1 MRRSSVERPNR
12 RTILYTSRGVGYQD
26 RGVTGAL
33 GPSSERMKTWNRDS
47 WGQSALGQAHGCLVA
62 AVFGVILGWF
72 LAPGERHGEALP
84 LGRSMQ
90 RAQAE
95 VDSRVGIEGPTASI
109 AGLVP
114 QARRAAAATDL
125 HGIQALLHADPEE
138 TGARV
143 RLLLARG
150 QRKAAAELLRMSSRT
165 EPESWAEVA
174 LAMGEA
180 GQGDMAL
187 EFYIAAF
194 ERDYWPDEALPL
206 LCSLNPAGLLEF
218 LDVEMERIVDSDS
231 WYGELL
237 TEARAQAL
245 SALDRNGEAAGLLP
259 PIEDYLQVSKGCTG
273 PRLLGEDWEWRTW
286 SEVAPKRVEAV
297 LLAALKERAYV
308 GTSLVRLARIWSGT
322 PNHARL
328 RTLVEGTVQG
338 MTAKQAGE
346 LHLAMAPYMGW
357 DPVLQALE
365 QDPGDEELAWAV
377 GDHLRWQGQ
386 ESAAIEIWVDLMA
399 AQTDLWLDSEVLSQT
414 VLRAPRILLPI
425 LEERLAGIE
434 FDPEEPSRLS
444 DALGGVAAIHWALGN
459 QDRTVSLLEE
469 ARRASPAEQY
479 WSSRLRL
486 IRLGCDPDL

>member
-1 MRRSSVERPNR
+1 M
-12 RTILYTSRGVGYQD
+12 
-26 RGVTGAL
+26 TGAL
-33 GPSSERMKTWNRDS
+33 SPSSEGMKTWNRDS
-47 WGQSALGQAHGCLVA
+47 WGQSALGQAYCCFVA
-62 AVFGVILGWF
+62 VAFGVLLGWF
-72 LAPGERHGEALP
+72 MAPGERHGEALP

-90 RAQAE
+90 RAQAA

-114 QARRAAAATDL
+114 QARRVAASPDL
-125 HGIQALLHADPEE
+125 HGIQALLHDDPEV
-138 TGARV
+138 TRAGV

-150 QRKAAAELLRMSSRT
+150 QRGAAAELLRMSSRT

-218 LDVEMERIVDSDS
+218 LDVEMGHIVDSDS

-245 SALDRNGEAAGLLP
+245 SALGRNGEAVGLLP

-273 PRLLGEDWEWRTW
+273 PRLLGEDWEWKAW
-286 SEVAPKRVEAV
+286 SEVAPKRVEA
-297 LLAALKERAYV
+297 LLIAALEQGAHV
-308 GTSLVRLARIWSGT
+308 STSLLRLARIWSGT
-322 PNHARL
+322 GSHVRL
-328 RTLVEGTVQG
+328 RALVEQTVQS
-338 MTAKQAGE
+338 MSAKQAGE
-346 LHLAMAPYMGW
+346 LHLAMAPYLGW

-365 QDPGDEELAWAV
+365 QDPADEELAWAV
-377 GDHLRWQGQ
+377 GDHLCREGQ
-386 ESAAIEIWVDLMA
+386 ESAAIEVWAGLMA
-399 AQTDLWLDSEVLSQT
+399 ERTDLWLDSGVLSQT
-414 VLRAPRILLPI
+414 VVRAPRILLPI
-425 LEERLAGIE
+425 LEQRLAGLE
-434 FDPEEPSRLS
+434 FDPEEPSNLS
-444 DALGGVAAIHWALGN
+444 DALGGMAAIHWALGN
-459 QDRTVSLLEE
+459 QGRTVSLLEE
-469 ARRASPAEQY
+469 ARRANPAEQY

-486 IRLGCDPDL
+486 IRLGCEPDL